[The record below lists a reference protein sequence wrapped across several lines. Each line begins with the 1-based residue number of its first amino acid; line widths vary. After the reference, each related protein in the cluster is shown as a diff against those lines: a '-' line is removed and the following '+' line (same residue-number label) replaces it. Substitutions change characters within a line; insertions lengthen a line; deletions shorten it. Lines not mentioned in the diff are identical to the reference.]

1 MRILA
6 IMSNSSNG
14 RVVLNI
20 KNIDR
25 MNVMNLTTT
34 LEIAS
39 SIMVSLGGAGVI
51 IISVANYLANRI
63 AIQLEDK
70 YQLKLDKELEQ
81 YKANLEQCTYVTKN
95 KFDVELETYRNPTKG
110 IFEFIVTI
118 STTINLTI
126 QASHN
131 MI

>member
-1 MRILA
+1 
-6 IMSNSSNG
+6 
-14 RVVLNI
+14 
-20 KNIDR
+20 
-25 MNVMNLTTT
+25 MNLTTT

-118 STTINLTI
+118 STTINVY
-126 QASHN
+126 
-131 MI
+131 

>member
-118 STTINLTI
+118 STTINVY
-126 QASHN
+126 
-131 MI
+131 

>member
-1 MRILA
+1 MNNVA

-118 STTINLTI
+118 STTINVY
-126 QASHN
+126 
-131 MI
+131 